1 MNSEQFSSAL
11 DGISDDLIDAA
22 AGAYERKNDKKKW
35 FVRGLCVACIG
46 LLLVVVG
53 LIRNLPAGT
62 ADPSQPTIAL
72 QNPTTTPTTH
82 PETTEPTKQDIIVH
96 TGNVYFLTATEEGTE
111 LAPLQA
117 NMTLPWDHVFYVR
130 SLKGLTEEEVRE
142 VMEEERQKVGDFR
155 EKYEGLI
162 GEGRYETYYLK
173 DAVVRYYS
181 AGMASLIL
189 LNNSQIERVDREATG
204 VLRVGSKNLALQ
216 EDYTFGKDG
225 YAVTVPGGSL
235 RIYLDCGMTEE
246 TRKIFEENPETPLS
260 TISETITLTIHYKN
274 GTKEIVVID
283 VTVDD
288 DGYIYMTQRGDSIGA

>member
-1 MNSEQFSSAL
+1 MNSEHFNRAL
-11 DGISDDLIDAA
+11 DEISDDLIDGA
-22 AGAYERKNDKKKW
+22 AGIYDKKSHRKGRILP
-35 FVRGLCVACIG
+35 FVWVACA
-46 LLLVVVG
+46 LLVLTVIGVFG
-53 LIRNLPAGT
+53 NLLTGAT
-62 ADPSQPTIAL
+62 DPTPPTISVEK
-72 QNPTTTPTTH
+72 PTTVPTTH
-82 PETTEPTKQDIIVH
+82 PETTEPTQQDIIVH
-96 TGNVYFLTATEEGTE
+96 TGNVHFLAATEEGAE

-173 DAVVRYYS
+173 DAVIRYYS

-204 VLRVGSKNLALQ
+204 VLRVGNKNLALQ

-235 RIYLDCGMTEE
+235 RIYLDCGMTEQ
-246 TRKIFEENPETPLS
+246 TRKMFEENPETPLS
-260 TISETITLTIHYKN
+260 TIRETITLTIHYKN

-288 DGYIYMTQRGDSIGA
+288 DGQIYMTQRGNNIGA